1 MRWFDAWRAPAP
13 DARRVGWL
21 RDWDYAHRG
30 LHGGGLHGGNSQGG
44 VPENSPSAFA
54 DAIARGIGIE
64 LDVQRSRDGRAMVFH
79 DWDLDR
85 LTDETGPLLKR
96 NADAIERI
104 RLTGNDDHIPTLRR
118 TLDQIGGKVPV
129 LIELKSAFDKRS
141 IPLCLAVQRALEG
154 YRGKH
159 AVMSFDPAII
169 RWFAIHAPRIVR
181 GLVVEETGKKGVRG
195 KAERRLALSHARP
208 DFLAYHIGDLP
219 SPFAAAQR
227 KRGLP
232 VLTWTVRTQAQN
244 RTGTAHA
251 DALIAEFEA
260 PE

>member
-1 MRWFDAWRAPAP
+1 MRWLDEWRAPAP
-13 DARRVGWL
+13 DPKRVGWL
-21 RDWDYAHRG
+21 SEWDYAHRG
-30 LHGGGLHGGNSQGG
+30 LHGDD

-79 DWDLDR
+79 DWDFDR
-85 LTDETGPLLKR
+85 LTGESGPVIKR
-96 NADAIERI
+96 NADDIERI
-104 RLTGNDDHIPTLRR
+104 RLAGNDDGIPTLRR

-129 LIELKSAFDKRS
+129 LIELKSAFDIRS
-141 IPLCLAVQRALEG
+141 IPLSLAVQRALEG

-159 AVMSFDPAII
+159 AIMSFDPGIV
-169 RWFAIHAPRIVR
+169 RWFAMHAPRIVR
-181 GLVVEETGKKGVRG
+181 GLVVEETKKGLRG
-195 KAERRLALSHARP
+195 KAERQWTLWHAQP
-208 DFLAYHIGDLP
+208 DFLAYNIGDLP

-232 VLTWTVRTQAQN
+232 VLTWTVRTSAQSK
-244 RTGTAHA
+244 TGTAHA

-260 PE
+260 RE